1 MYETSTTETG
11 AAVAVYAFDYIQTLQ
26 NMTVNWLSSWYGQ
39 GSSAG

>member
-1 MYETSTTETG
+1 MYEACTTETG

-26 NMTVNWLSSWYGQ
+26 NRTVNWMSSCYGQ